1 MVLIERHESWY
12 RILNDNAERRVWR
25 VRISQK
31 FESLR
36 DRYRRPDGTRW
47 NGQQLQDATG
57 GVVTRSYVSMM
68 RKGKIENP
76 GFDKLRA
83 IAKAMGFPPESWF
96 EESDGIRDAVR
107 VEPGDGEWNV
117 AGRLNH
123 LFEIVKNE
131 RTGEPYSS
139 ADVARMSLGDL
150 AEDEVER
157 IRTGTLENPTLSQV
171 VALADAFGVHPSYF
185 LETGRKPALLGE
197 QEISALA
204 DQRARAILNK
214 SLSLSDREKDMV
226 LDMIQHLGELHE
238 RQ

>member
-1 MVLIERHESWY
+1 MRM
-12 RILNDNAERRVWR
+12 
-25 VRISQK
+25 SQK

-96 EESDGIRDAVR
+96 EESDGMKDVVR
-107 VEPGDGEWNV
+107 VEPAGAERDF

-123 LFEIVKNE
+123 LFGIVKNE

-150 AEDEVER
+150 AEEEVEG
-157 IRTGTLENPTLSQV
+157 IRTGALENPTISQV
-171 VALADAFGVHPSYF
+171 IALADAFGVHPSYF
-185 LETGRKPALLGE
+185 LETGGKPALLGE
-197 QEISALA
+197 HEISALG
-204 DQRARAILNK
+204 DRRARAILNK

-226 LDMIQHLGELHE
+226 LDMIQHLGEL
-238 RQ
+238 RDRR

>member
-1 MVLIERHESWY
+1 
-12 RILNDNAERRVWR
+12 
-25 VRISQK
+25 VRMSQR
-31 FESLR
+31 FELLR

-96 EESDGIRDAVR
+96 EESDALKEAVR
-107 VEPGDGEWNV
+107 VEPADGGRDV

-123 LFEIVKNE
+123 LFAIVKNE
-131 RTGEPYSS
+131 RTGKPYSN

-150 AEDEVER
+150 SEEEVEG
-157 IRTGTLENPTLSQV
+157 IRTGALENPTVGQV
-171 VALADAFGVHPSYF
+171 IALADAFGVQPSYF
-185 LETGRKPALLGE
+185 LETSGKPDLLGE
-197 QEISALA
+197 RELTALG
-204 DQRARAILNK
+204 DHRARAILNK

-226 LDMIQHLGELHE
+226 LDMIQHLGELRE
-238 RQ
+238 RDPVPSTTPET

>member
-1 MVLIERHESWY
+1 MVYYSQQSGRKAGLR
-12 RILNDNAERRVWR
+12 L
-25 VRISQK
+25 RISQK
-31 FESLR
+31 FEQLR
-36 DRYRRPDGTRW
+36 DMYRRPDGTRW

-68 RKGKIENP
+68 RKGRIENP

-83 IAKAMGFPPESWF
+83 MAKAMGFPPESWF
-96 EESDGIRDAVR
+96 EESDGIRTAVQLDPEGAKR
-107 VEPGDGEWNV
+107 DV

-150 AEDEVER
+150 TEDEVEG
-157 IRTGTLENPTLSQV
+157 IRTGALENPAINQV
-171 VALADAFGVHPSYF
+171 VALAEAFGVHPSYF
-185 LETGRKPALLGE
+185 LETGKRPALLGE
-197 QEISALA
+197 QEMNALG
-204 DQRARAILNK
+204 DRRARAILNK

-226 LDMIQHLGELHE
+226 LDMIQHLGDLHD

>member
-1 MVLIERHESWY
+1 L
-12 RILNDNAERRVWR
+12 
-25 VRISQK
+25 RISQK
-31 FESLR
+31 FEQLR

-68 RKGKIENP
+68 RKGRIENP
-76 GFDKLRA
+76 GFDKL
-83 IAKAMGFPPESWF
+83 KAMGFPPESWF
-96 EESDGIRDAVR
+96 EESDGIRTTVQLDAKDAKR
-107 VEPGDGEWNV
+107 DV
-117 AGRLNH
+117 ADRLNH

-150 AEDEVER
+150 TEDEVEG
-157 IRTGTLENPTLSQV
+157 IRTGAIENPAISQV
-171 VALADAFGVHPSYF
+171 VVLAEAFGVHPSYF
-185 LETGRKPALLGE
+185 LETGEKPALLGE
-197 QEISALA
+197 QEMNALG
-204 DQRARAILNK
+204 DRRARAILNK

-226 LDMIQHLGELHE
+226 LDMIQHLGNLHD

>member
-1 MVLIERHESWY
+1 L
-12 RILNDNAERRVWR
+12 
-25 VRISQK
+25 RISQK
-31 FESLR
+31 FEQLR

-68 RKGKIENP
+68 RKGRIENP

-83 IAKAMGFPPESWF
+83 VAKAMGFPPESWF
-96 EESDGIRDAVR
+96 EESDAIRTTVQLDPKDAKR
-107 VEPGDGEWNV
+107 DV

-139 ADVARMSLGDL
+139 ADVARMTLGDL
-150 AEDEVER
+150 TEDEVEG
-157 IRTGTLENPTLSQV
+157 IRTGALENPALNQV
-171 VALADAFGVHPSYF
+171 VALAEAFGVHPSYF
-185 LETGRKPALLGE
+185 LETGKRPALLGE
-197 QEISALA
+197 QEMNALG
-204 DQRARAILNK
+204 DRRARAILNK

-226 LDMIQHLGELHE
+226 LDMIQHLGDLHD